1 MFKAKNTIYSVNTME
16 SLNKITS
23 STGFKDMKL
32 SFALTKLKF
41 EYERG
46 KEAVEAERKK
56 IIERLC
62 DKNDDGNPKLTP
74 QGQYT
79 FTSENGLK
87 FQEEIKALYEV
98 TETEINMDN
107 KISIMLDEIPEGLL
121 SPNDMYN
128 LMELIEF
135 KESKPTKNE
144 KIKDIRHKKPR

>member
-23 STGFKDMKL
+23 STGFKSMKL
-32 SFALTKLKF
+32 SFALTRLKV

-46 KEAVEAERKK
+46 REAVETERKK

-62 DKNDDGNPKLTP
+62 DKNDDGKPKLTP

-79 FTSENGLK
+79 FSSENGFK
-87 FQEEIKALYEV
+87 FQEEIKSLYEI
-98 TETEINMDN
+98 TETEINMD
-107 KISIMLDEIPEGLL
+107 KVTIVLDEIPEDLL

-135 KESKPTKNE
+135 KEPKPNE
-144 KIKDIRHKKPR
+144 KVKDIRPKKPR